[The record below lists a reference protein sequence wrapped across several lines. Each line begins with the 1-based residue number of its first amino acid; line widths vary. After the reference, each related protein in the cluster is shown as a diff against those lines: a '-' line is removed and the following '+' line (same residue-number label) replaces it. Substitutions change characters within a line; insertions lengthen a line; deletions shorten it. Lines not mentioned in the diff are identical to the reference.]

1 MVPLQESH
9 IFIVILL
16 CITNLFSGIGAG
28 GFGVNHADLSP
39 NHTGTLFGIAGS
51 IGMTAAIISPLVAG
65 FILELTGSWTLI
77 FHICSAVLIF
87 GGTFYLIFASATKQF
102 K

>member
-1 MVPLQESH
+1 M
-9 IFIVILL
+9 I
-16 CITNLFSGIGAG
+16 
-28 GFGVNHADLSP
+28 
-39 NHTGTLFGIAGS
+39 
-51 IGMTAAIISPLVAG
+51 AAIISPLVAG
-65 FILELTGSWTLI
+65 FILELTGSWPLI